1 MDKRRA
7 IVDGFHKL
15 IKYDTD
21 TQARQDD
28 AQKVALLTPLNKV
41 FQFYLFDFIAN
52 TGTAR
57 AGQEDAPVHF
67 ISSPDARLT

>member
-21 TQARQDD
+21 TQACQDD
-28 AQKVALLTPLNKV
+28 VQKVALLTPLNKV
-41 FQFYLFDFIAN
+41 FKFYISDFIAN

-57 AGQEDAPVHF
+57 AGHAEHF
-67 ISSPDARLT
+67 ISSPGARLT